1 MVASTRSIVLE
12 RRPDLPLYGLRTVR
26 HLRAGKSN
34 DHDIRRLLS
43 TSTGRHQK
51 TRDTE
56 SLLQT
61 PTKCCS
67 SQSMPRR
74 DRIAIG
80 KAIVNRRRRDDH
92 WVTTDTAP
100 LSFAAATKEFP
111 ANNKCFKH
119 PLIRGDGMA
128 KAITP
133 TKGARREGSQQAQA
147 TAESGLIGNRE
158 LALLESYYRLAAAE
172 CRAEN
177 PPRASTADPGGDRRY
192 RRPKA
197 NNEGG
202 CSTNRAPPHEP
213 NDEAICTTETLGEGF
228 DEEGVSAHGSVSGSG
243 YQGYKGREAGATT
256 RLRQSPDRGKAKSSR
271 PCPSSRSPLRG
282 RVSPNASR
290 PQEKISKDLFNS
302 ISHSR
307 AVAEDAGD
315 ARAGGWTP
323 DTMLYV
329 GRSGVPGRGKIGREG
344 EDSAGGVG
352 QGSQNVALHRG
363 LVITAELRKEI
374 LNPLAQRFKLL
385 RRAH

>member
-34 DHDIRRLLS
+34 DHDIRLLLS
-43 TSTGRHQK
+43 TSAGRLQK
-51 TRDTE
+51 TRDTH

-61 PTKCCS
+61 PTKVCS
-67 SQSMPRR
+67 SQGMPRR

-80 KAIVNRRRRDDH
+80 KAIVDRPRRDDH

-100 LSFAAATKEFP
+100 LSFAAATNEFP
-111 ANNKCFKH
+111 AYNKCFKH
-119 PLIRGDGMA
+119 PLIRGDETA

-133 TKGARREGSQQAQA
+133 AKGVRWEGSQQAQA
-147 TAESGLIGNRE
+147 KAESGLIGTRE

-177 PPRASTADPGGDRRY
+177 PPRASTPDPGGDRRY

-197 NNEGG
+197 NNEDRR
-202 CSTNRAPPHEP
+202 STNRPSRYEL
-213 NDEAICTTETLGEGF
+213 NDEENCTTETFGEGF
-228 DEEGVSAHGSVSGSG
+228 EEEAVSAHGSVSKSG
-243 YQGYKGREAGATT
+243 HNGREAGATT
-256 RLRQSPDRGKAKSSR
+256 RLRQSPVTRTAKSSR
-271 PCPSSRSPLRG
+271 PYPSSRSPLRG
-282 RVSPNASR
+282 RARTSPNGSG

-302 ISHSR
+302 ISQSR
-307 AVAEDAGD
+307 AVAEHAGD
-315 ARAGGWTP
+315 ARAGGWTL

-329 GRSGVPGRGKIGREG
+329 GRSGVSGREKVGG
-344 EDSAGGVG
+344 EEEDCAGGVG
-352 QGSQNVALHRG
+352 QGSQNIALHRG
-363 LVITAELRKEI
+363 LVITEELRKEI
-374 LNPLAQRFKLL
+374 LNPLAHRFKLL

>member
-34 DHDIRRLLS
+34 DHDIRLLLS

-67 SQSMPRR
+67 SQGMPRR

-80 KAIVNRRRRDDH
+80 KAIVNRPRRDDH

-111 ANNKCFKH
+111 ANNKCFK
-119 PLIRGDGMA
+119 
-128 KAITP
+128 
-133 TKGARREGSQQAQA
+133 AQA
-147 TAESGLIGNRE
+147 KAESGLIGNRE

-177 PPRASTADPGGDRRY
+177 PPRTSTADPGGDRRY

-213 NDEAICTTETLGEGF
+213 NDEAICTTETLGERF

-243 YQGYKGREAGATT
+243 YKGYKGREAGATT

-290 PQEKISKDLFNS
+290 PQEKIRKDLFNG

-315 ARAGGWTP
+315 ARAGEWTP
-323 DTMLYV
+323 DTMFYV
-329 GRSGVPGRGKIGREG
+329 GRSGVSGRGKIGGEE

-363 LVITAELRKEI
+363 LVITEELRKEI